1 MARAK
6 KDFPETYFSPFAT
19 RLRELMAEGP
29 TTQDQLA
36 TAAGKTRQTISQYVN
51 GISEPGY
58 NTLVKIADYYG
69 TSIDYLLGRT
79 NDPDKVPC
87 AADEL
92 GLSKDSIDAIK
103 YFAEYSS
110 DALRGLNLLL
120 KSFEF
125 WAVCLMV
132 EELRKNVE
140 ALPDDRIITND
151 FVIQSEIEEEI
162 LTGHPE
168 LRGKIQVL
176 YGDLAISAISDRIEK
191 LFSEALYSASGQSKR
206 QQR

>member
-6 KDFPETYFSPFAT
+6 KEFPETYYSPFAT

-36 TAAGKTRQTISQYVN
+36 TATGKTRQTISQYVN

-79 NDPDKVPC
+79 NDPDQTPC

-103 YFAEYSS
+103 YYAEDSG

-120 KSFEF
+120 KSLDF

-132 EELRKNVE
+132 ERLRKNVE
-140 ALPDDRIITND
+140 ALSDECFPASD
-151 FVIQSEIEEEI
+151 FEMQHEIEEEI
-162 LTGHPE
+162 LSGHPE

-176 YGDLAISAISDRIEK
+176 YGDLAIGTMTDQIGK
-191 LFSEALYSASGQSKR
+191 LFTEAIHSASGLNNR
-206 QQR
+206 HG